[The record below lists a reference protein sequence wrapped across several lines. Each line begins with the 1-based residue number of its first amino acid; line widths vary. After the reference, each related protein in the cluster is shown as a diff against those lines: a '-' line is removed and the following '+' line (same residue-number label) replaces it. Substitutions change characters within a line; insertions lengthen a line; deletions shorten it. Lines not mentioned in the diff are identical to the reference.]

1 MTIQEFVKL
10 TGLKIRKPI
19 NKTEFQFPEV
29 VIEKGKKEV
38 VIKQDGDGERD
49 GRINKIHH
57 YKERRGV
64 KTDGES
70 ITDTETRTN
79 KTRRGEK

>member
-38 VIKQDGDGERD
+38 VIK
-49 GRINKIHH
+49 
-57 YKERRGV
+57 
-64 KTDGES
+64 
-70 ITDTETRTN
+70 
-79 KTRRGEK
+79 